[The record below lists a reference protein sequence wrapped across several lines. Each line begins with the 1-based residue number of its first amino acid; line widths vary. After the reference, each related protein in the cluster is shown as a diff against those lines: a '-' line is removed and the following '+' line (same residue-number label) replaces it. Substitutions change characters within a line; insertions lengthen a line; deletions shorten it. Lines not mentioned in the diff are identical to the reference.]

1 MVDRAHTRVSG
12 PGGRGRPGGRSPGP
26 SPTAPARSREREQ
39 LILDH
44 VGFVEALARR
54 YADRGEP
61 LEDLTQVGM
70 VALVGAAD
78 RFDPDARHRLPLLRG
93 ADGARRDPPL
103 LPRQGVDG
111 RVPRGLKDDWA
122 TVNTAA
128 ESLLGTLGRSPSA
141 AEIAEETGMD
151 LDRVLDALGARSAY
165 RPRSLTRVSDE
176 EGVGDIDLPASEDGY
191 ALVEERMALAD
202 GLRDLPP
209 RERVILHL
217 RFEHGMYQSEI
228 AARLGISQMH
238 VSRLISRALD
248 ALREKAA
255 GGAG

>member
-1 MVDRAHTRVSG
+1 MSSDA
-12 PGGRGRPGGRSPGP
+12 SPA
-26 SPTAPARSREREQ
+26 TPARSAERER

-61 LEDLTQVGM
+61 VEDLAQVGM

-78 RFDPDARHRLPLLRG
+78 RFDPAR
-93 ADGARRDPPL
+93 
-103 LPRQGVDG
+103 GVDFRSFAAPTVLG
-111 RVPRGLKDDWA
+111 EIRRYFRDKAWAMRVPRGLKDDWA
-122 TVNTAA
+122 QVNAA
-128 ESLLGTLGRSPSA
+128 ADALLSRLGRSPSA

-165 RPRSLTRVSDE
+165 RPRSLTRLTDE
-176 EGVGDIDLPASEDGY
+176 EDAGDVDLPTVDDGY
-191 ALVEERMALAD
+191 GRVEERLALAD
-202 GLRDLPP
+202 GLRQLPP

-238 VSRLISRALD
+238 VSRLIARALD
-248 ALREKAA
+248 GLRQTA
-255 GGAG
+255 GEAD

>member
-1 MVDRAHTRVSG
+1 M
-12 PGGRGRPGGRSPGP
+12 SPGP
-26 SPTAPARSREREQ
+26 SATAARSPEREQ

-61 LEDLTQVGM
+61 LEDLTQVGL

-78 RFDPDARHRLPLLRG
+78 RFDPDRG
-93 ADGARRDPPL
+93 IDFRSFAAPTVLGEIRRYFRDKAWA
-103 LPRQGVDG
+103 V

-128 ESLLGTLGRSPSA
+128 ESLLGRLGRSPSA

-202 GLRDLPP
+202 GLRHLPP

-228 AARLGISQMH
+228 ATRLGISQMH

-248 ALREKAA
+248 TLRDKAS
-255 GGAG
+255 GGAD

>member
-1 MVDRAHTRVSG
+1 MSSSAT
-12 PGGRGRPGGRSPGP
+12 PG
-26 SPTAPARSREREQ
+26 PARSADRER

-78 RFDPDARHRLPLLRG
+78 RFDPAR
-93 ADGARRDPPL
+93 
-103 LPRQGVDG
+103 GVDFRSFAAPTVLG
-111 RVPRGLKDDWA
+111 EIRRYFRDKAWAVRVPRGLKDDWA
-122 TVNTAA
+122 TVNSAA
-128 ESLLGTLGRSPSA
+128 EALMGRLGRSPSA
-141 AEIAEETGMD
+141 AEIAGETGMD

-165 RPRSLTRVSDE
+165 RPRSLTRLTDDDE
-176 EGVGDIDLPASEDGY
+176 VGDLELPTAEDGY

-202 GLRDLPP
+202 GLRNLPP

-238 VSRLISRALD
+238 VSRLIARALD
-248 ALREKAA
+248 TLREKA
-255 GGAG
+255 GETD

>member
-1 MVDRAHTRVSG
+1 MSTGS
-12 PGGRGRPGGRSPGP
+12 
-26 SPTAPARSREREQ
+26 ARSAPSRAAERER

-54 YADRGEP
+54 YTDRGEP
-61 LEDLTQVGM
+61 MEDLTQVGM

-78 RFDPDARHRLPLLRG
+78 RFDPARGIDFRSFAAPTVLG
-93 ADGARRDPPL
+93 EIRRYFRDKAWT
-103 LPRQGVDG
+103 V

-122 TVNTAA
+122 AVNTAA

-151 LDRVLDALGARSAY
+151 LDRALDALGARSAY
-165 RPRSLTRVSDE
+165 RPRSLTRMADDE
-176 EGVGDIDLPASEDGY
+176 GTGDVDLPASEDGY

-248 ALREKAA
+248 ALRETA
-255 GGAG
+255 GGFG

>member
-1 MVDRAHTRVSG
+1 MG
-12 PGGRGRPGGRSPGP
+12 
-26 SPTAPARSREREQ
+26 
-39 LILDH
+39 L
-44 VGFVEALARR
+44 
-54 YADRGEP
+54 
-61 LEDLTQVGM
+61 

-78 RFDPDARHRLPLLRG
+78 RFDPDRG
-93 ADGARRDPPL
+93 IDFRSFAAPTVLGEIRRYFRDKAWA
-103 LPRQGVDG
+103 V

-128 ESLLGTLGRSPSA
+128 ESLLGRLGRSPSA

-202 GLRDLPP
+202 GLRHLPP

-228 AARLGISQMH
+228 ATRLGISQMH

-248 ALREKAA
+248 TLRDKAS
-255 GGAG
+255 GGAD

>member
-1 MVDRAHTRVSG
+1 MGTG
-12 PGGRGRPGGRSPGP
+12 PSTAARRRSPE
-26 SPTAPARSREREQ
+26 RER

-78 RFDPDARHRLPLLRG
+78 RFDMAR
-93 ADGARRDPPL
+93 
-103 LPRQGVDG
+103 GVDFRSFAAPTVLG
-111 RVPRGLKDDWA
+111 EIRRHFRDKAWAVRVPRGLKDDWA
-122 TVNTAA
+122 TVNGAA
-128 ESLLGTLGRSPSA
+128 EALLGSLGRSPSA
-141 AEIAEETGMD
+141 AEIAGETGME
-151 LDRVLDALGARSAY
+151 LDRVLDALGARTAY
-165 RPRSLTRVSDE
+165 RPRSLTRDADE
-176 EGVGDIDLPASEDGY
+176 EGVGDVELPSTEDGY
-191 ALVEERMALAD
+191 ALVDDRMALAD
-202 GLRDLPP
+202 GLRRLPP

-238 VSRLISRALD
+238 VSRLIARALA
-248 ALREKAA
+248 ALRETA
-255 GGAG
+255 GEAGPS

>member
-1 MVDRAHTRVSG
+1 MSSG
-12 PGGRGRPGGRSPGP
+12 PEAP
-26 SPTAPARSREREQ
+26 SRARSAERER

-61 LEDLTQVGM
+61 VEDLTQVGM

-78 RFDPDARHRLPLLRG
+78 RFDPARGIDFRSFAAPTVLG
-93 ADGARRDPPL
+93 EIRRYFRDKAWA
-103 LPRQGVDG
+103 V

-122 TVNTAA
+122 QVNSAA
-128 ESLLGTLGRSPSA
+128 ETLMGRLGRSPTA
-141 AEIAEETGMD
+141 AEIAGETGLD

-165 RPRSLTRVSDE
+165 RPRSLTRLTDE
-176 EGVGDIDLPASEDGY
+176 EGGGDVDLPSSEDGY
-191 ALVEERMALAD
+191 ALVEERLALAD
-202 GLRDLPP
+202 GLRQLPP

-217 RFEHGMYQSEI
+217 RFEHGLYQSEI

-238 VSRLISRALD
+238 VSRLISRALET
-248 ALREKAA
+248 LRRRAE
-255 GGAG
+255 GADPP

>member
-1 MVDRAHTRVSG
+1 MSSG
-12 PGGRGRPGGRSPGP
+12 PEAPSRPRS
-26 SPTAPARSREREQ
+26 AERER

-61 LEDLTQVGM
+61 VEDLTQVGM

-78 RFDPDARHRLPLLRG
+78 RFDPERG
-93 ADGARRDPPL
+93 IDFRSFAAPTVLGEIRRYFRDKAWA
-103 LPRQGVDG
+103 V

-122 TVNTAA
+122 QVNSAA
-128 ESLLGTLGRSPSA
+128 ETLMGRLGRSPTA
-141 AEIAEETGMD
+141 AEIAGETGLD

-165 RPRSLTRVSDE
+165 RPRSLTRVTDE
-176 EGVGDIDLPASEDGY
+176 EGVGDVDLPSSEDGY

-202 GLRDLPP
+202 GLRHLPP

-217 RFEHGMYQSEI
+217 RFEHGLYQSEI

-238 VSRLISRALD
+238 VSRLISRALET
-248 ALREKAA
+248 LRRRAE
-255 GGAG
+255 GTDPP

>member
-1 MVDRAHTRVSG
+1 MSSG
-12 PGGRGRPGGRSPGP
+12 PSAC
-26 SPTAPARSREREQ
+26 APARSREREK

-78 RFDPDARHRLPLLRG
+78 RFDPERG
-93 ADGARRDPPL
+93 IDFRSFAAPTVLGEIRRYFRDKAWA
-103 LPRQGVDG
+103 V

-122 TVNTAA
+122 TVNAAA

-141 AEIAEETGMD
+141 AEIAEETGMEA
-151 LDRVLDALGARSAY
+151 DRVLDALGARSAY
-165 RPRSLTRVSDE
+165 RPRSLTRVTDE
-176 EGVGDIDLPASEDGY
+176 DDGGDLDLPASEHGY
-191 ALVEERMALAD
+191 ALVEERMALDD
-202 GLRDLPP
+202 GLRHLPP

-238 VSRLISRALD
+238 VSRLIARALD
-248 ALREKAA
+248 TLREHA
-255 GGAG
+255 GGAD

>member
-1 MVDRAHTRVSG
+1 VGSG
-12 PGGRGRPGGRSPGP
+12 PTTSAPGRS
-26 SPTAPARSREREQ
+26 AERER
-39 LILDH
+39 LILEH

-61 LEDLTQVGM
+61 VEDLTQVGM

-78 RFDPDARHRLPLLRG
+78 RFDPER
-93 ADGARRDPPL
+93 
-103 LPRQGVDG
+103 GVDFRSFAAPTVLG
-111 RVPRGLKDDWA
+111 EIRRYFRDKAWAVRVPRGLKDDWA
-122 TVNTAA
+122 TVNSAA
-128 ESLLGTLGRSPSA
+128 EALMGRLGRSPSA
-141 AEIAEETGMD
+141 GEIAEETGMD

-165 RPRSLTRVSDE
+165 RPRSLTRATDE
-176 EGVGDIDLPASEDGY
+176 DDGGDLDLPSSEDGY

-202 GLRDLPP
+202 GLRHLPA

-238 VSRLISRALD
+238 VSRLIARALET
-248 ALREKAA
+248 LREKA
-255 GGAG
+255 GGAD

>member
-1 MVDRAHTRVSG
+1 MASC
-12 PGGRGRPGGRSPGP
+12 PP
-26 SPTAPARSREREQ
+26 APAASRSAERER

-61 LEDLTQVGM
+61 IEDLTQVGM

-78 RFDPDARHRLPLLRG
+78 RFDPSR
-93 ADGARRDPPL
+93 
-103 LPRQGVDG
+103 GVDFRSFAAPTVLG
-111 RVPRGLKDDWA
+111 EIRRYFRDKAWAVRVPRGLKDDWA
-122 TVNTAA
+122 TVNSAA
-128 ESLLGTLGRSPSA
+128 EALVGRLGRSPSA
-141 AEIAEETGMD
+141 AEISAETGLD
-151 LDRVLDALGARSAY
+151 VDRVLDALGARSAY
-165 RPRSLTRVSDE
+165 RPRSLTRAGDD
-176 EGVGDIDLPASEDGY
+176 EGVGDVDLPSSEDGY

-202 GLRDLPP
+202 GLRHLPP

-238 VSRLISRALD
+238 GSRLIARALD
-248 ALREKAA
+248 TLRERAGAA
-255 GGAG
+255 V

>member
-1 MVDRAHTRVSG
+1 MSSG
-12 PGGRGRPGGRSPGP
+12 PPAP
-26 SPTAPARSREREQ
+26 APARSAERER

-61 LEDLTQVGM
+61 IEDLTQVGM

-78 RFDPDARHRLPLLRG
+78 RFDPAR
-93 ADGARRDPPL
+93 
-103 LPRQGVDG
+103 GVDFRSFAAPTVLG
-111 RVPRGLKDDWA
+111 EIRRYFRDKAWAVRVPRGLKDDWA

-128 ESLLGTLGRSPSA
+128 EMLTGRIGRSPTA
-141 AEIAEETGMD
+141 AEIAEETGLD

-165 RPRSLTRVSDE
+165 RPRSLTRLTDDE
-176 EGVGDIDLPASEDGY
+176 ESGDVDLPSSEDGY
-191 ALVEERMALAD
+191 GLVEERMALAD
-202 GLRDLPP
+202 GLRHLPP

-238 VSRLISRALD
+238 VSRLIARALD
-248 ALREKAA
+248 TLREQA
-255 GGAG
+255 GESD

>member
-1 MVDRAHTRVSG
+1 M
-12 PGGRGRPGGRSPGP
+12 SPGP
-26 SPTAPARSREREQ
+26 SATAPARSREREQ

-78 RFDPDARHRLPLLRG
+78 RFDPDRG
-93 ADGARRDPPL
+93 IDFRSFAAPTVLGEIRRYFRDKAWA
-103 LPRQGVDG
+103 V

-128 ESLLGTLGRSPSA
+128 ESLLGRLGRSPSA

-202 GLRDLPP
+202 GLRHLPP

-248 ALREKAA
+248 TLREKAS
-255 GGAG
+255 GGAD

>member
-1 MVDRAHTRVSG
+1 MTPAS
-12 PGGRGRPGGRSPGP
+12 
-26 SPTAPARSREREQ
+26 APPVAARSADRER

-78 RFDPDARHRLPLLRG
+78 RFDPSRG
-93 ADGARRDPPL
+93 IDFRSFAAPTVLGEIRRYFRDKAWA
-103 LPRQGVDG
+103 V

-122 TVNTAA
+122 TVNSAA
-128 ESLLGTLGRSPSA
+128 EALMGRLGQSPSA
-141 AEIAEETGMD
+141 AEISAETG
-151 LDRVLDALGARSAY
+151 LEVDRVLDALGARSAY
-165 RPRSLTRVSDE
+165 RPRSLTRVTDDE
-176 EGVGDIDLPASEDGY
+176 EAGDLELPSTEDGY
-191 ALVEERMALAD
+191 GLVEERITLAE
-202 GLRDLPP
+202 GLRHLPP

-238 VSRLISRALD
+238 VSRLIARALD
-248 ALREKAA
+248 TLRATA
-255 GGAG
+255 GETGPD

>member
-1 MVDRAHTRVSG
+1 VGIDAG
-12 PGGRGRPGGRSPGP
+12 PATQPRS
-26 SPTAPARSREREQ
+26 AERER

-61 LEDLTQVGM
+61 VEDLTQVGM

-78 RFDPDARHRLPLLRG
+78 RFDASR
-93 ADGARRDPPL
+93 
-103 LPRQGVDG
+103 GVDFRSFAAPTVLG
-111 RVPRGLKDDWA
+111 EIRRYFRDKAWAVRVPRGLKDDWA
-122 TVNTAA
+122 QVNAA
-128 ESLLGTLGRSPSA
+128 ADELVGRLGRSPSA
-141 AEIAEETGMD
+141 GEIAEETGMG

-165 RPRSLTRVSDE
+165 RPRSLTRLSDE
-176 EGVGDIDLPASEDGY
+176 EEVGDVDLPIVDDGY
-191 ALVEERMALAD
+191 DMVEERLALAD
-202 GLRDLPP
+202 GLRHLPP

-238 VSRLISRALD
+238 VSRLISRALET
-248 ALREKAA
+248 LREKAGETA
-255 GGAG
+255 

>member
-1 MVDRAHTRVSG
+1 M
-12 PGGRGRPGGRSPGP
+12 SPGP
-26 SPTAPARSREREQ
+26 SATAPARSPEREQ

-78 RFDPDARHRLPLLRG
+78 RFDPERG
-93 ADGARRDPPL
+93 IDFRSFAPPTGLGEIRRYFRDKAWA
-103 LPRQGVDG
+103 V

-176 EGVGDIDLPASEDGY
+176 EGVGDIELPASEDGY

-202 GLRDLPP
+202 GLRHLPP

-248 ALREKAA
+248 TLREKAA
-255 GGAG
+255 AAD

>member
-1 MVDRAHTRVSG
+1 MSSG
-12 PGGRGRPGGRSPGP
+12 PPAV
-26 SPTAPARSREREQ
+26 APARSAERER

-78 RFDPDARHRLPLLRG
+78 RFDASR
-93 ADGARRDPPL
+93 
-103 LPRQGVDG
+103 GVDFRSFAAPTVLG
-111 RVPRGLKDDWA
+111 EIRRYFRDKAWAVRVPRGLKDDWA
-122 TVNTAA
+122 TVNVAA
-128 ESLLGTLGRSPSA
+128 ESLAGRLGRSPSA
-141 AEIAEETGMD
+141 AAIAEETDLD
-151 LDRVLDALGARSAY
+151 LDRVLDALAARSAY
-165 RPRSLTRVSDE
+165 RPRSLTRAADDDE
-176 EGVGDIDLPASEDGY
+176 PGDLELPSSEDGY

-202 GLRDLPP
+202 GLATLPP

-217 RFEHGMYQSEI
+217 RFEHGLYQSEI

-238 VSRLISRALD
+238 VSRLISRALET
-248 ALREKAA
+248 LREKAA
-255 GGAG
+255 ATDVN